1 MILKDKVILEKDNK
15 QTVSN
20 NEMVEVSELVS
31 TIQDT
36 QDQIDE
42 IEEKL
47 KAKKEVFRRLTEEDL
62 PNKFASINLSKF
74 GLKFSY
80 SS

>member
-1 MILKDKVILEKDNK
+1 MITKDKVILEKDNK

-42 IEEKL
+42 IEEQL
-47 KAKKEVFRRLTEEDL
+47 KAKKEVNRRR
-62 PNKFASINLSKF
+62 
-74 GLKFSY
+74 